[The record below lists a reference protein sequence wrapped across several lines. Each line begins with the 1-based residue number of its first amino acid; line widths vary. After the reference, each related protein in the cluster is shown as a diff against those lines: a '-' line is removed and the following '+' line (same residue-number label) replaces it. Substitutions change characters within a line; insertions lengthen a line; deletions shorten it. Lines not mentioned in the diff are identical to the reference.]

1 MGGNN
6 PITQPCRLKLYDSDR
21 DVDEK
26 QQQNE
31 WHKPLMMY
39 HEKLDDSDINPM
51 RYIIPRS
58 VGGGEESFS
67 IDYKLNETP
76 EAMQLMSR

>member
-1 MGGNN
+1 
-6 PITQPCRLKLYDSDR
+6 
-21 DVDEK
+21 
-26 QQQNE
+26 
-31 WHKPLMMY
+31 MMY